1 MRLMAKFT
9 AIFTLVLFAGV
20 AIIAWL
26 SYRLVEDN
34 ARTFVL
40 DQARLM
46 MQAARSVRDYTTF
59 QLKPLLT
66 PEEQRN
72 HTFLPQR
79 VPAYAATE
87 HFKYLR
93 EGLRDYSYKEAS
105 LNPTNPRDRAV
116 DWEADII
123 NAFRDKPEMQ
133 ERPASATRAPESL
146 SSSHGRCASSES
158 VLSATASPAWPRPR

>member
-9 AIFTLVLFAGV
+9 VIFTLVLFAGV
-20 AIIAWL
+20 ALIAWL

-93 EGLRDYSYKEAS
+93 EGLRDYTKR
-105 LNPTNPRDRAV
+105 PR
-116 DWEADII
+116 
-123 NAFRDKPEMQ
+123 
-133 ERPASATRAPESL
+133 STR
-146 SSSHGRCASSES
+146 RIR
-158 VLSATASPAWPRPR
+158 ATALWIGRPTSSTPFETSRRCRS